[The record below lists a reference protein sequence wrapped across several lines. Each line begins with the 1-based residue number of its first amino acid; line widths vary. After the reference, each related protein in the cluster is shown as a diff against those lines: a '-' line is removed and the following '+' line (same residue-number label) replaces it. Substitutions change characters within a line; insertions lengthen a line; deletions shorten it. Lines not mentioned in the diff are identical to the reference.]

1 MLAYDSARFV
11 RETVVDI
18 DAAVV
23 GISSARWTSIPI
35 AEASA
40 EYAARVMSANRFD
53 ILPIEDADG
62 VKEYFHTK
70 VRDDYS
76 SVIRERIAHR
86 DVISYTTD
94 VRDVIQGFALKARS
108 FYF

>member
-1 MLAYDSARFV
+1 MGMLTYDSARFV
-11 RETVVDI
+11 REVVVDV

-23 GISSARWTSIPI
+23 GISSTRRTSIPI

-40 EYAARVMSANRFD
+40 DHAARVMRANRFD

-70 VRDDYS
+70 VS
-76 SVIRERIAHR
+76 ERR
-86 DVISYTTD
+86 QVPG
-94 VRDVIQGFALKARS
+94 RF
-108 FYF
+108 